1 MAEHKQDVAYLWD
14 MLDAA
19 EAAVRMVG
27 SMPYQEYERDRQ
39 LQLAVERL
47 VEIIGEAA
55 RNVSASFKAE
65 HPEIPWSLI
74 IAQRNVIAHDY
85 GDIKQDRIWALTQ
98 RHLPELIE
106 KIQPFVPALPDD
118 KGE

>member
-1 MAEHKQDVAYLWD
+1 MAEHKQDAAYLWD

-19 EAAVRMVG
+19 RAAVQMVG
-27 SMPYQEYERDRQ
+27 TMPYQEYERNRQ
-39 LQLAVERL
+39 LQLAMERL

-55 RNVSASFKAE
+55 RNVSVSFKGE

-74 IAQRNVIAHDY
+74 VAQRNVIAHDY

-106 KIQPFVPALPDD
+106 KIQPLVPELPDEEG
-118 KGE
+118 K